1 MPLSGP
7 ETTDGATAPNLSH
20 TNAYNKQ
27 VGSRYSWYV
36 LVLLVIVYFVNFVDR
51 QIISILAED
60 IKKDLG
66 VSDAQIGF
74 LYGTAFAIF
83 YSLFGIPLGRLADMW
98 VRTRLMAIGLAVWSG
113 LTAISGFTANFA
125 QLALVRVGI
134 GIGEASASPSAFSLL
149 SDYFPKQKRATVL
162 AIYSAG
168 LYLGGG
174 FSYLLGSLVVDGWN
188 SAFPDHNFAPF
199 GLAGWQAAFVGV
211 GLPGILLAV
220 FVWTIREPVR
230 GLADGIIT
238 PPATDI
244 WRKFWLELSAIL
256 PPFTLI
262 HLFVIGGMK
271 SLVRNILLLIAV
283 CVAVVVMFFITKDIA
298 QWIALGIG
306 VYAVTSWAQSL
317 YIRDRPTFAL
327 TWGTAAFRYAVTA
340 FGLIS
345 FAGYSVGFWLV
356 PYLMREFS
364 ISKKTAAL
372 TVGVP
377 HALAGLLG
385 VILGGYLADKL
396 KSRGPAGRLVV
407 AFAACVGPMPFYY
420 YVFTGN
426 HLPTIYIVSFLGAI
440 IGSCWVGVGAATTQD
455 LVLPRMRGTA
465 GATYFVGTTMLG
477 LALGPY
483 YTGAVSKATGS
494 LAVGALALYLIAPL
508 TLFCLWRLRVL
519 LPEAEASRTERARA
533 VGEDI

>member
-1 MPLSGP
+1 MTSSEP
-7 ETTDGATAPNLSH
+7 DATAPAPDLSH
-20 TNAYNKQ
+20 TDAYKKQ

-36 LVLLVIVYFVNFVDR
+36 LAILVVVYFVNFVDR

-113 LTAISGFTANFA
+113 LTAISGFTSNFA

-174 FSYLLGSLVVDGWN
+174 FSYLLGSVVVDTWN
-188 SAFPDHNFAPF
+188 NAYPDRTLAPF

-211 GLPGILLAV
+211 GLPGILLAI

-230 GLADGIIT
+230 GLADGIVT

-244 WRKFWLELSAIL
+244 WRKFWLELSAII

-271 SLVRNILLLIAV
+271 ALVRNILILLAV
-283 CVAVVVMFFITKDIA
+283 CVAVAAMFFITKDLA

-306 VYAVTSWAQSL
+306 VYAVASWAQSL

-327 TWGTAAFRYAVTA
+327 TWGTAAFRYAIAV

-345 FAGYSVGFWLV
+345 FVGYSVGFWLV
-356 PYLMREFS
+356 PYLMREFA
-364 ISKKTAAL
+364 ITKKTAAFA
-372 TVGVP
+372 VGVP
-377 HALAGLLG
+377 HALAGFLG
-385 VILGGYLADKL
+385 VVIGGYLADKL
-396 KSRGPAGRLVV
+396 KSRGPSGRLIV
-407 AFAACVGPMPFYY
+407 AFAACVVPIPFFY
-420 YVFTGN
+420 YVFTGT
-426 HLPTIYIVSFLGAI
+426 HLPSIYIVSFLGSIAAA
-440 IGSCWVGVGAATTQD
+440 CWVGVGAATTQD

-494 LAVGALALYLIAPL
+494 LATGVLALYLVLPI
-508 TLFCLWRLRVL
+508 TLFCLWRLRSL
-519 LPEAEASRTERARA
+519 LPEAESTRVERARA
-533 VGEDI
+533 AGEKV